1 MIEIE
6 YSVIRARGR
15 QQLFIRDNVTD
26 HFRWCLDMGLW
37 ETCGWIS
44 DKNRSKVFGW
54 LILG

>member
-44 DKNRSKVFGW
+44 DENRSKVFGW